1 MLALALGSAVSGQAV
16 LILIASRLGLSEAW
30 TSSFGSFPFIG
41 FLFVPITFMA
51 VGRFGASH
59 TMGVQQYAQ
68 ALCVL
73 AISLLVLF
81 PFRLAGYVFFP
92 LALLISAFGSMS
104 SSMYYSLSKEML
116 RSDEM
121 PQFYAYRSYINYG
134 GCLTSAL
141 FTAWYLK
148 HFTALRHISI
158 LLFFSFVLLAVCGLC
173 YYTMGDFPRV
183 QKNFSKPLLP
193 SVKEALKFRAMRRQ
207 LGVGIVQ
214 NLALIC
220 LPANNILAVKNGI
233 GASETQIMVFY
244 SLEVCS
250 AIVAAYFYKKAA
262 LAWGPRNCMLRTY
275 PPLLCITAFWWLVPG
290 GAPIAVFAIPF
301 IIYGIMTIFYSM
313 AMANYFTIS
322 IPPSLQMPG
331 TFLLLMIHGVV
342 PGVLGIILNPL
353 LHKAIR
359 HFTYQTPLAPYRIFF
374 SIYIAFYIGCAYL
387 GKYMPKHL
395 YHEEQ

>member
-1 MLALALGSAVSGQAV
+1 MLALALGSAISGQAV
-16 LILIASRLGLSEAW
+16 LILIAARLGLPDAW

-51 VGRFGASH
+51 VGRYGASH
-59 TMGVQQYAQ
+59 TMGVQQLAQ
-68 ALCVL
+68 ALCVF

-81 PFRLAGYVFFP
+81 PFNSAGYIFFP
-92 LALLISAFGSMS
+92 LALLISVFGSMS

-116 RSDEM
+116 RPDEM
-121 PQFYAYRSYINYG
+121 PQFYAYRSYINFG
-134 GCLTSAL
+134 GCLISAL

-148 HFTALRHISI
+148 HFTALGHIS
-158 LLFFSFVLLAVCGLC
+158 LLLLLSVVLLAVCALC

-183 QKNFSKPLLP
+183 KRNFAKPLLP
-193 SVKEALKFRAMRRQ
+193 SVQEALKFRAMRRQ

-220 LPANNILAVKNGI
+220 LPANNILAIRNGM
-233 GASETQIMVFY
+233 GASETQIMVF
-244 SLEVCS
+244 SSIEIGS
-250 AIVAAYFYKKAA
+250 AIVAAFFYKKAA

-275 PPLLCITAFWWLVPG
+275 PLLLCITAFWWLVPDN
-290 GAPIAVFAIPF
+290 AHIAIFAIPF
-301 IIYGIMTIFYSM
+301 ILYGIMTIFYSM

-331 TFLLLMIHGVV
+331 TFLLLMVHGVV
-342 PGVLGIILNPL
+342 PGVIGIMLNPL
-353 LHKAIR
+353 LHKTIR
-359 HFTYQTPLAPYRIFF
+359 NFTYETPLAPYRIFF
-374 SIYIAFYIGCAYL
+374 SIYILFYIGCAFL

-395 YHEEQ
+395 YKEEP